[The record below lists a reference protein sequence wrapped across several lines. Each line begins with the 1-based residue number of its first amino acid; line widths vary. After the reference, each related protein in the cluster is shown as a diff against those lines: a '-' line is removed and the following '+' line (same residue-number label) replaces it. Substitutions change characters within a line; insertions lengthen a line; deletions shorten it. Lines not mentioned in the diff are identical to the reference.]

1 MELVVKAPL
10 KQFENWNI
18 EGDIQRFEAE
28 NAEKG
33 QLVFY
38 GPSNFTRWSREWGNI
53 PLREAL
59 LGKSGKPCCVNRGFG
74 TSTPEHH
81 LCFYSR
87 VIRPLEPKALIYFP
101 GAGNGYIFGYTA
113 EESFALTQRVVQY
126 ARNDFPDMP
135 IYIGGFSTWK
145 SQGNPRYEAYKQFEV
160 WLRELAEAVPGC
172 KFLDLD
178 AREEFRTWDIYVE
191 DKIHFNAEGYRL
203 YTEFFRE
210 ALKDELDQF

>member
-1 MELVVKAPL
+1 M
-10 KQFENWNI
+10 
-18 EGDIQRFEAE
+18 
-28 NAEKG
+28 
-33 QLVFY
+33 
-38 GPSNFTRWSREWGNI
+38 
-53 PLREAL
+53 
-59 LGKSGKPCCVNRGFG
+59 
-74 TSTPEHH
+74 
-81 LCFYSR
+81 
-87 VIRPLEPKALIYFP
+87 IRPLEPKALVYSP
-101 GAGNGYIFGYTA
+101 GLGNSFLFGYTA
-113 EESFALTQRVVQY
+113 EETFSLAQRVVQY

-145 SQGNPRYEAYKQFEV
+145 SQGKPNYEKYKSFEG

-203 YTEFFRE
+203 YTEYFKE